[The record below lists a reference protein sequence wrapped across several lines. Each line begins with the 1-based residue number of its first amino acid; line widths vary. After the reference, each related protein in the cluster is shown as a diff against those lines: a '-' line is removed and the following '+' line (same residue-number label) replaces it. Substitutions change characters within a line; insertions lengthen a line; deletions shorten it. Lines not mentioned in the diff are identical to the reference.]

1 VHWRKGSVTELNLAK
16 YTETPKYQGFIL
28 PKEKYYPR
36 FYFVSLLN
44 KIKENYIFGE
54 TEQLN
59 NFRHKIIYFC
69 SGK

>member
-16 YTETPKYQGFIL
+16 YTETPKYQVFIL

-44 KIKENYIFGE
+44 KIKENYILGE

-59 NFRHKIIYFC
+59 NFRPKIIYFC
-69 SGK
+69 SG